1 MTQCTLKLGIG
12 GTVADNGQTGC
23 IASTVLMHVVVLRSI
38 LRFRPFGVG
47 FISKVLGALALDL
60 ALFVYLDP
68 KTSKT
73 MTFPAIILGLGLL
86 FYILLGLR

>member
-1 MTQCTLKLGIG
+1 MTLSTLKFGIG

-23 IASTVLMHVVVLRSI
+23 IASTVLMHVVVLRRI

-68 KTSKT
+68 KNKQNNDLYGYHVG
-73 MTFPAIILGLGLL
+73 FRAIILHTFGA
-86 FYILLGLR
+86 